1 MDNNVLN
8 PNNDVGTVEVP
19 NIDTGGYMDKLQ
31 DVAQYNNAFEMAEAA
46 KQRDWTEKQNQIAM
60 DYNSAEAQKNR
71 DWQTKM
77 SNTQIQRRVE
87 DAVRAGINPIY
98 AIMGGSGATVGN
110 GSSASFSS
118 NGTGSKANADTSL
131 VSGIASLLNTVI
143 GATVNSA
150 VATAANKTS
159 MWNSTQS
166 ALASRYAAD
175 QGLKGSYAIAGA
187 TMYSANVQKEINEKN
202 LNQQKNITAMNNITS
217 VINQIQEYSGT
228 KLSIGAD
235 GKLTAAGGSLSLG
248 ANYGIQEYLRTNP
261 YLISY
266 LQAYTGSGY
275 AVETQRLAESLLS
288 TLRNT
293 ISPSH
298 SNGKF

>member
-8 PNNDVGTVEVP
+8 PINDVGSVEVP
-19 NIDTGGYMDKLQ
+19 NIDTSGYMDKLQ
-31 DVAQYNNAFEMAEAA
+31 DVAQYNNAFEMAEAQ

-60 DYNSAEAQKNR
+60 EYNSAEAQKNR
-71 DWQTKM
+71 DWQTEM
-77 SNTQIQRRVE
+77 SNTQIKRRVQ
-87 DAVRAGINPIY
+87 DAINSGINPIY
-98 AIMGGSGATVGN
+98 AIMGGSGATVGS
-110 GSSASFSS
+110 GSSASASS
-118 NGTGSKANADTSL
+118 FGTGSKANADTSL

-143 GATVNSA
+143 GATVTSA
-150 VATAANKTS
+150 VATASNKTS

-166 ALASRYAAD
+166 ALATRYSAD

-235 GKLTAAGGSLSLG
+235 GKLTAVGGSLSLG

-293 ISPSH
+293 IPSSH